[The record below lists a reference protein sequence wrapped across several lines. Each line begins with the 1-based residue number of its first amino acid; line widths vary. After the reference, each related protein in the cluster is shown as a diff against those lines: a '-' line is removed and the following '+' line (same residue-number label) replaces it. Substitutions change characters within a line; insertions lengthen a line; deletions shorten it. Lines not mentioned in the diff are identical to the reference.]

1 MQAPA
6 ELAWLTA
13 VAIVAIAA
21 IVIILLSGRKTPQER
36 ERVRRL
42 FVNRTGRM
50 GDALITGAS
59 DEILYY
65 SYSVRGVGY
74 AASQDCSG
82 LKDLIPDDPE
92 SLIGPATLKYV
103 PTNPLN
109 SIVIC
114 EEWSGFRKQN
124 KQHIRLFQKGA

>member
-1 MQAPA
+1 MKASA
-6 ELAWLTA
+6 ELALLTV
-13 VAIVAIAA
+13 VAIVGIAA
-21 IVIILLSGRKTPQER
+21 MVIILLSGRKSPQER
-36 ERVRRL
+36 ERIRRL

-50 GDALITGAS
+50 GDTLITGAS
-59 DEILYY
+59 DVILYY

-82 LKDLIPDDPE
+82 LKDLIPEDPE

-114 EEWSGFRKQN
+114 EEWSGFRKQ
-124 KQHIRLFQKGA
+124 HTRLFQKGA

>member
-6 ELAWLTA
+6 ELASLAA
-13 VAIVAIAA
+13 VAGAVIAA
-21 IVIILLSGRKTPQER
+21 AAVVVLRGRKSPQER
-36 ERVRRL
+36 ERLRRM

-59 DEILYY
+59 GEILYY

-74 AASQDCSG
+74 AASQDVAA
-82 LKDLIPDDPE
+82 LRERMPDDPE

-103 PTNPLN
+103 PRNPLN
-109 SIVIC
+109 SILVC
-114 EEWSGFRKQN
+114 EEWSGFRKQQN
-124 KQHIRLFQKGA
+124 RLFQKGA